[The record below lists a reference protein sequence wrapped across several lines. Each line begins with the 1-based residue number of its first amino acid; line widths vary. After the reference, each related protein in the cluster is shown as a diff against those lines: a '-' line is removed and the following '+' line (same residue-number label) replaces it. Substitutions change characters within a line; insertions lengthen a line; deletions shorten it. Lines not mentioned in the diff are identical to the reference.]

1 MELGH
6 EFYKTLLDGLYDGVY
21 FMDRD
26 RVIRYWNRGAER
38 ITGFSAEEVVGKRCS
53 DNVLMHIDENGRELC
68 TAALCPAVATMT
80 DGRAHE
86 VQVYL
91 HHKDGHRL
99 PVLTRVAPIRDKK
112 GIITGA
118 VEIFTDNRELHDA
131 KQHLK
136 ELERF
141 ALIDQLT
148 QVGNRRYGE
157 IYLQSSLSR
166 LARYEWPF
174 GILFMD
180 VDNFKSINDTH
191 GHAVGDMVLKTVART
206 LAHNIR
212 SSDCVCRWGG
222 EEFVMV
228 LLHAEICDIERM
240 GSKLLALIRHCSV
253 TFGSSIV
260 QVTASIGGTC
270 ARPDDTPESIV
281 ARADQLMYRSKKG
294 GGNRLTLDP

>member
-1 MELGH
+1 MEIDHG
-6 EFYKTLLDGLYDGVY
+6 FYKALLDGLYEGVY
-21 FMDRD
+21 FLDRD
-26 RVIRYWNRGAER
+26 RVIRYWNRGAEH
-38 ITGFSAEEVVGKRCS
+38 ITGFSADEVIGKRCS

-99 PVLTRVAPIRDKK
+99 PVRTRVAPIRDKK

-131 KQHLK
+131 KQRLK

-157 IYLQSSLSR
+157 IYLQGSLSR
-166 LARYEWPF
+166 LARYGWPF
-174 GILFMD
+174 GLLFID
-180 VDNFKSINDTH
+180 VDNFKNINDTY
-191 GHAVGDMVLKTVART
+191 GHEVGDMVLKTVAKT
-206 LAHNIR
+206 LIHNVR
-212 SSDCVCRWGG
+212 SSDCVSRWGG
-222 EEFVMV
+222 EEFVV
-228 LLHAEICDIERM
+228 IILHADIDDIERM
-240 GSKLLALIRHCSV
+240 GSKLLALVRHCSV
-253 TFGSSIV
+253 TSNPSV
-260 QVTASIGGTC
+260 VRLSVSVGGTS

-281 ARADQLMYRSKKG
+281 ARADKLMYRSKKS

>member
-1 MELGH
+1 MEFDQ
-6 EFYKTLLDGLYDGVY
+6 EFYKALLDGLYDGVY

-38 ITGFSAEEVVGKRCS
+38 ITGFSAHEVVGKRCS

-86 VQVYL
+86 VEVYL

-99 PVLTRVAPIRDKK
+99 PVLTRVAPIRDPK
-112 GIITGA
+112 GMITGA
-118 VEIFTDNRELHDA
+118 VEIFTDNRQLHEA
-131 KQHLK
+131 KQHIAD
-136 ELERF
+136 LERF
-141 ALIDQLT
+141 ALIDDLT
-148 QVGNRRYGE
+148 QIGNRRYGE
-157 IYLQSSLSR
+157 MCIQSSLNQ
-166 LARYEWPF
+166 LARYGRPS
-174 GILFMD
+174 GLLFMD

-206 LAHNIR
+206 LVHNIR

-222 EEFVMV
+222 EEFVIV
-228 LLHAEICDIERM
+228 TLHADICEIERM
-240 GSKLLALIRHCSV
+240 GSKLLALVRHCTVTSNPSVVSV
-253 TFGSSIV
+253 TV
-260 QVTASIGGTC
+260 SIGGTC
-270 ARPDDTPESIV
+270 ARADDTPELII
-281 ARADQLMYRSKKG
+281 ARADGLMYHSKKY